1 MDGWPATLLLLLAPL
16 ACAPAGGQEAPAAA
30 AAATA
35 ATSFSAAEVA
45 ALGEQAATAIEAAAG
60 LKLQQPVPAL
70 LLTAAQARERR
81 KAFAAALPAESGSTA
96 AVDLMADFM
105 FSESML
111 GRYLPD
117 EKALYVISDVLE
129 RVAARGGRGDRQAAE
144 DVLFGVLAHE
154 LTHAY
159 DDQTYHLIPQP
170 SDIKELVLDPT
181 GLVEIQARMSLLEG
195 RATWIAELAC
205 ARVGRPPL
213 ETLSLDE
220 ARSAEVLSGRADEG
234 GAQAVGRGLVNA
246 IGRAKLVQYAYGRE
260 FARRA
265 WAFGGEKFFAEVVT
279 HLPLT
284 LAELEDFELFRQ
296 RWAREKEAELE
307 AAPAVAPAPADATAP
322 QGGG

>member
-1 MDGWPATLLLLLAPL
+1 MFGGLATLVLLLAPL
-16 ACAPAGGQEAPAAA
+16 ACTPAGQDGPAAA
-30 AAATA
+30 ATG
-35 ATSFSAAEVA
+35 FSAAEVS
-45 ALGEQAATAIEAAAG
+45 ALGEQAAAALEAAAG
-60 LKLQQPVPAL
+60 LKLERPVPAL
-70 LLTAAQARERR
+70 LLTAAEARERR
-81 KAFAAALPAESGSTA
+81 KAFAAALPEQSGATA

-117 EKALYVISDVLE
+117 EKALYVISDVLD
-129 RVAARGGRGDRQAAE
+129 RVAARGGGGRKGTE
-144 DVLFGVLAHE
+144 DLLFGVLAHE

-170 SDIKELVLDPT
+170 ADIQALVLDPT
-181 GLVEIQARMSLLEG
+181 GLVELQARMSLLEG
-195 RATWIAELAC
+195 RATWISELAC
-205 ARVGRPPL
+205 KRTGRPPL
-213 ETLSLDE
+213 EAISLED
-220 ARSAEVLSGRADEG
+220 ARSAELLSGRSDEG
-234 GAQAVGRGLVNA
+234 AAQSVGRGLVNA

-265 WAFGGEKFFAEVVT
+265 WAFGGEKFFAEVVA

-307 AAPAVAPAPADATAP
+307 AEPTVAPAPAAPTP

>member
-1 MDGWPATLLLLLAPL
+1 MAGSLATLVLLLAPL
-16 ACAPAGGQEAPAAA
+16 ACAPAGGQEEAARS
-30 AAATA
+30 TG
-35 ATSFSAAEVA
+35 FSAAEVA
-45 ALGEQAATAIEAAAG
+45 ALGEQAEAAIEASAG
-60 LKLQQPVPAL
+60 LKLERPVPAL
-70 LLTAAQARERR
+70 LLTAAEARERR
-81 KAFAAALPAESGSTA
+81 KAYAAALPEQSGATA

-117 EKALYVISDVLE
+117 EKALYVISDVLDK
-129 RVAARGGRGDRQAAE
+129 VAARGGGGRQAAE

-181 GLVEIQARMSLLEG
+181 GLVELQARMSLLEG
-195 RATWIAELAC
+195 RATWISELAC

-213 ETLSLDE
+213 ETISLEE
-220 ARSAEVLSGRADEG
+220 ARSAEVLSGRSDEG
-234 GAQAVGRGLVNA
+234 AAQSVGRGFVNA

-265 WAFGGEKFFAEVVT
+265 WAFGGEKFFAEVVA
-279 HLPLT
+279 HLPLS

-307 AAPAVAPAPADATAP
+307 AAPAPADAPAP

>member
-1 MDGWPATLLLLLAPL
+1 
-16 ACAPAGGQEAPAAA
+16 
-30 AAATA
+30 
-35 ATSFSAAEVA
+35 
-45 ALGEQAATAIEAAAG
+45 
-60 LKLQQPVPAL
+60 LQQPVPAL

-234 GAQAVGRGLVNA
+234 GAQSVGRGLVNA

-296 RWAREKEAELE
+296 RWAREEGGRARGGARRRAGSGRRVCSAGRGLSPSGVSRRR
-307 AAPAVAPAPADATAP
+307 AAARGARARWPGCRGRRWPSSPRRAAR
-322 QGGG
+322 